1 MQICPNCTKE
11 LDDRDIMCAF
21 CGHAANAAGQTPPKP
36 VVVLVDKSATELIV
50 ASPGA
55 TAKPKG
61 ANRNAILA
69 CAAIGA
75 IAVVIFVV
83 SSNRTNTPSTLPSAS
98 PSTAQATSDHVVR
111 PQSAGIAPPESTSS
125 PKWTRTRQS
134 QWATDGSRTIGFE
147 VEAQRYVTVYMDR
160 VRPVLAARCIS
171 RHTEVFVVLGT
182 AASIENGGDTHTV
195 RVGLDDEPDVE
206 QQWLDS
212 TDMHALFSPDAGPLA
227 ARMATAHRLRFAFK
241 PFNAPPVAVEFDV
254 HGFEGP
260 LAAMA
265 KTCAPAVKRKPTRI
279 G

>member
-1 MQICPNCTKE
+1 MQICPNCASE
-11 LDDRDIMCAF
+11 LDDRDIMCAS
-21 CGHAANAAGQTPPKP
+21 CGHAANTAGQIPPKP
-36 VVVLVDKSATELIV
+36 VVLVDKPATELVV
-50 ASPGA
+50 ASPDA

-69 CAAIGA
+69 LGAIGA

-83 SSNRTNTPSTLPSAS
+83 FSNRTNIPATVPGTS
-98 PSTAQATSDHVVR
+98 PSTAQAASDHVDR
-111 PQSAGIAPPESTSS
+111 PQPARIAPPESTSS
-125 PKWTRTRQS
+125 PKWSRTRQS

-147 VEAQRYVTVYMDR
+147 VAAQQSVTVYMDR

-182 AASIENGGDTHTV
+182 SASIENGRDTHTV

-212 TDMHALFSPDAGPLA
+212 TDMQALFSQDAAPLA
-227 ARMATAHRLRFAFK
+227 ARMATARRLRFAFK
-241 PFNAPPVAVEFDV
+241 PFNAPSVAVEFDV
-254 HGFEGP
+254 RGFDGP
-260 LAAMA
+260 LAAMT
-265 KTCAPAVKRKPTRI
+265 KTCGPAAKRKPTRI